1 MTALAAPA
9 AFAQAWPD
17 KPIRFLMSAP
27 AGSSID
33 VLGRTIA
40 DKLKD
45 RLGQP
50 VVVENKPAAGG
61 TVATAEVAHSA
72 PDGYTMVL
80 AFNGPL
86 SFAPLLQKLPYD
98 VAKDLAP
105 VIITSSQPNVLAIN
119 ATLPVHS
126 VKELVAYA
134 KANPG
139 KLNYASVGNGS
150 SSHLN
155 MELFKS
161 VAGFDAVHVPFNGS
175 PPAVKATVQNETQMM
190 FAVMQPLQAQI
201 QAGQLRALAV
211 TTGKRF
217 PLLPDLPTIAES
229 GYPGFEALAW
239 NGVLVAA
246 NTPRPI
252 IARLNA
258 EMNAVLKEPGRAAED
273 ARLRIRP
280 DRRDAGGV
288 RRADQRRSDAMGA
301 GDQEGR
307 PEGRLSMSAVNRGQR
322 CISRQELATF
332 AHADAAKYISD
343 PDVQRS
349 GGSRKRGGTPM
360 SDVDKVVLAYS
371 GGLDTSVILKW
382 LQDTYGCE
390 VVTFT
395 ADIGQGEEVEPAR
408 AKALQ
413 LGIKKKNIYIEDL
426 REEFVRDFVFPMFR
440 ANAVYEGEY
449 LLGTSIARPL
459 IAKRLVEIAR
469 KTGADAISHGATGK
483 GNDQVRFELGAYA
496 LAPNI
501 RIIAPWREWDL
512 LSREKLLA
520 YADQH
525 GIPVDFK
532 KRREAGGAPYSMD
545 ANLLHISYEGGILED
560 PDFEPEESMWR
571 MTVSPEKRAGESAD
585 GRARVSRWRRRR
597 GGRQDDVARERCWRR

>member
-1 MTALAAPA
+1 MFRRLTIALLTMVLATPL

-17 KPIRFLMSAP
+17 RPIKFLMSAP

-105 VIITSSQPNVLAIN
+105 VIITSSQPNVLAVN

-126 VKELVAYA
+126 IRELVGYA

-161 VAGFDAVHVPFNGS
+161 DAGFDAVHVPFNGS
-175 PPAVKATVQNETQMM
+175 PPAVKATVQNETQLM

-201 QAGQLRALAV
+201 QAGALRALAV

-258 EMNAVLKEPGRAAED
+258 EINAVLKEP
-273 ARLRIRP
+273 
-280 DRRDAGGV
+280 
-288 RRADQRRSDAMGA
+288 
-301 GDQEGR
+301 
-307 PEGRLSMSAVNRGQR
+307 
-322 CISRQELATF
+322 
-332 AHADAAKYISD
+332 
-343 PDVQRS
+343 DVQQKMH
-349 GGSRKRGGTPM
+349 GFGFDLIGGTPE
-360 SDVDKVVLAYS
+360 DFGALIR
-371 GGLDTSVILKW
+371 GETTKW
-382 LQDTYGCE
+382 AP
-390 VVTFT
+390 V
-395 ADIGQGEEVEPAR
+395 
-408 AKALQ
+408 
-413 LGIKKKNIYIEDL
+413 IKKVGLK
-426 REEFVRDFVFPMFR
+426 
-440 ANAVYEGEY
+440 
-449 LLGTSIARPL
+449 
-459 IAKRLVEIAR
+459 
-469 KTGADAISHGATGK
+469 
-483 GNDQVRFELGAYA
+483 
-496 LAPNI
+496 
-501 RIIAPWREWDL
+501 
-512 LSREKLLA
+512 
-520 YADQH
+520 
-525 GIPVDFK
+525 VD
-532 KRREAGGAPYSMD
+532 
-545 ANLLHISYEGGILED
+545 
-560 PDFEPEESMWR
+560 
-571 MTVSPEKRAGESAD
+571 
-585 GRARVSRWRRRR
+585 
-597 GGRQDDVARERCWRR
+597 